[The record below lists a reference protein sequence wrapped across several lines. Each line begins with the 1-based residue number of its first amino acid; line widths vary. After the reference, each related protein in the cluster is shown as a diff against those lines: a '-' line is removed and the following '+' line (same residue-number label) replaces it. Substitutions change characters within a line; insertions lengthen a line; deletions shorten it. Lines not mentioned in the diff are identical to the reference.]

1 MPDKQ
6 PDKQTAG
13 ALIALEGIDG
23 TGKTTQVSLL
33 CERLNARGIRSETL
47 SFPQYDTFFGKL
59 VGDLMRGDLG
69 NLTDAS
75 PYLIALPYALD
86 RLKATK
92 KIQAMLAD
100 GVTLICNR
108 YTGSNAAFQAAR
120 LADPQDAQKLID
132 WVFEAEYNVLG
143 IPKPTLNIV
152 YTLDF
157 ATAGALVNQK
167 TPRDYLQGQKVDV
180 NEANE
185 ALQRTAGLLY
195 ERLANQ
201 PDWRKINVANPDGSL
216 RAVSDIADETF
227 DLVLSMLTFT

>member
-1 MPDKQ
+1 MPHKQ
-6 PDKQTAG
+6 PAG

-23 TGKTTQVSLL
+23 TGKTTQVTLL
-33 CERLNARGIRSETL
+33 CERLNQRGIKSETL

-69 NLTDAS
+69 NLADAS
-75 PYLIALPYALD
+75 PYLLALPYALD
-86 RLKATK
+86 RLKASEQ
-92 KIQAMLAD
+92 IRAMLAD

-120 LADPQDAQKLID
+120 LSDPHDAKKLID
-132 WVFEAEYNVLG
+132 WVFEAEYNILG

-157 ATAGALVNQK
+157 ATAGALVNRK

-195 ERLANQ
+195 EQLASE
-201 PDWRKINVANPDGSL
+201 PGWRKINVANPDGSL
-216 RAVSDIADETF
+216 RAVEVIADETF
-227 DLVLSMLTFT
+227 ELVLSMLTLT

>member
-1 MPDKQ
+1 MPDKR
-6 PDKQTAG
+6 PDKQIAG

-33 CERLNARGIRSETL
+33 CERLNQRGIKSETL

-69 NLTDAS
+69 NLAEAS
-75 PYLIALPYALD
+75 PYLLALPYALD
-86 RLKATK
+86 RLKASDQ
-92 KIQAMLAD
+92 IRAMLAD

-120 LADPQDAQKLID
+120 LADSLAAQKLID

-157 ATAGALVNQK
+157 AMAGTLVNRK
-167 TPRDYLQGQKVDV
+167 TPRDYLQGQKIDV

-185 ALQRTAGLLY
+185 NLQRAAGLLY
-195 ERLANQ
+195 ERLTHQ
-201 PDWRKINVANPDGSL
+201 PDWHKINVANPDGSL
-216 RAVSDIADETF
+216 RPVEAIADETF
-227 DLVLSMLTFT
+227 NLVMELMK

>member
-6 PDKQTAG
+6 PAG

-23 TGKTTQVSLL
+23 TGKTTQVTLL
-33 CERLNARGIRSETL
+33 CERLNQRGIKSETL

-69 NLTDAS
+69 SLAEAS
-75 PYLIALPYALD
+75 PYLLALPYALD
-86 RLKATK
+86 RLKASEQ
-92 KIQAMLAD
+92 IRAMLAD

-120 LADPQDAQKLID
+120 LPDPHEAKKLID

-143 IPKPTLNIV
+143 IPKPILNIV

-157 ATAGALVNQK
+157 ATAGALVNRK

-185 ALQRTAGLLY
+185 TLQRTAGLLY
-195 ERLANQ
+195 EQLSSE
-201 PDWRKINVANPDGSL
+201 PGWRKINVANPDGSL
-216 RAVSDIADETF
+216 RPVEAIADETF
-227 DLVLSMLTFT
+227 ELVVSTLTFT